1 MPPTAQLL
9 GALEPQAAE
18 NEVATRGVIYQ
29 AAPEAYERCYTSGR
43 LVTIEVAMWQRM
55 CALSQRN
62 SGGGR
67 NFSAIPFRNSCRN
80 D

>member
-29 AAPEAYERCYTSGR
+29 AAREAYERCYTSGR
-43 LVTIEVAMWQRM
+43 LVTIEVAMWPRM

-62 SGGGR
+62 SRGGQKLLG
-67 NFSAIPFRNSCRN
+67 NPFS
-80 D
+80 